1 MPTSD
6 PQTFS
11 LYESLFE
18 HSADGVLLSRLDGPV
33 LRANPAA
40 CRALRMTEAEV
51 LLAGREGIVVDDAVL
66 RALLAERREKG
77 AAAGELHFRRGDG
90 TVFPVELTSARI
102 PGPEGPLYACTIF
115 RDITDRRRTEDA
127 LRESEERFRV
137 AFQASPDSLSLN
149 RLKDGVYLAVNDGFT
164 RFTGWE
170 GAEVM
175 GRTPMDLQLWV
186 TPTDQ
191 KRLTDGLLIE
201 DCVQNLESKF
211 RRRNGEVVPGLV
223 SARGFTLRGEN
234 LVLSMTRDIT
244 DLRRAEA
251 ERDRLRS
258 SLHQASK
265 LEAIGQLA
273 GGVAHDFNNLLTVI
287 VGCAEALKE
296 DGSQGQPV
304 DPEVVED
311 IAFAAGR
318 ARTLTRQLLTF
329 ARKQE
334 VSLVSL
340 DVNETMRATEKLLR
354 RLVGTA
360 VELRMVLQP
369 DLWLARFDPGQLEQV
384 IVNLSVNA
392 RDAMP
397 AGGILTIETANLEAP
412 GDAPPPGSWI
422 RLSVRDTGVGL
433 SPEAREHLFEPF
445 FTTKPLG
452 KGTGLGLATVHGIV
466 FQCGGEI
473 RVESEPGQGT
483 VFHVLLPR
491 SPASAEPPPPRV
503 EKVTG
508 SVCVLVVE
516 DEPKVREVTQG
527 ILRRA
532 GYQVLAAASGDEAL
546 ALDPSVLAPVRLLVT
561 DVVMPGLDGR
571 STAEALCS
579 RHPSLRVLYVSGYT
593 RDVIG
598 QRGVLDAG
606 VQFLQKPF
614 TSAMLLARVRAIL
627 EAPRHADLAALA
639 LTGTAGEAL
648 WTPELATG
656 SAEID
661 LQHRELLD
669 WIATLERAA
678 RVGHLAKAGEAL
690 HYLERYA
697 AEHFATEERHMA
709 STGYPGMAGH
719 QALHAAFTVELAR
732 RKAEFLAH
740 GSQAALLVG
749 LAEWM
754 TDWLRDHVRG
764 ADAEMAR
771 HLLSKQG

>member
-6 PQTFS
+6 PQTAS

-18 HSADGVLLSRLDGPV
+18 HSADGVLLSRLDGSV

-51 LLAGREGIVVDDAVL
+51 MRAGRDGVVVDDG
-66 RALLAERREKG
+66 ALQAMLAERQEKG
-77 AAAGELHFRRGDG
+77 AAAGELNFRRGDG

-102 PGPEGPLYACTIF
+102 PGPDGPLYACTIF

-149 RLKDGVYLAVNDGFT
+149 RLADGVYLAVNDGFT

-170 GAEVM
+170 GAEVL
-175 GRTPMDLQLWV
+175 GRTPMDLQLWA
-186 TPTDQ
+186 TPADQ
-191 KRLTDGLLIE
+191 RRLTDGLQVE
-201 DCVQNLESKF
+201 DCVHNLEARF
-211 RRRNGEVVPGLV
+211 RRKSGELLPGLV
-223 SARGFTLRGEN
+223 SARVFTLRGER

-258 SLHQASK
+258 NLHQASK

-273 GGVAHDFNNLLTVI
+273 GGVAPDFNNLLPVI
-287 VGCAEALKE
+287 IGCTELLKE
-296 DGSQGQPV
+296 DAGQGQVPSQ
-304 DPEVVED
+304 EVVED

-318 ARTLTRQLLTF
+318 ARALTRQLLTF

-334 VSLVSL
+334 LSPVSL
-340 DVNETMRATEKLLR
+340 DVNETVRATGKLLR

-360 VELRMVLQP
+360 VELKLALQP
-369 DLWLARFDPGQLEQV
+369 GLWLARFDPGQLEQV

-397 AGGILTIETANLEAP
+397 AGGTLTIETANVEAP
-412 GDAPPPGSWI
+412 GDAAPSGTWI

-445 FTTKPLG
+445 FTTKPRG

-473 RVESEPGQGT
+473 SVESEPGQGT
-483 VFHVLLPR
+483 AFHVLLPC
-491 SPASAEPPPPRV
+491 STASAEPPSPKA
-503 EKVTG
+503 EQVTG
-508 SVCVLVVE
+508 SEQVLVVE
-516 DEPKVREVTQG
+516 DEPQVREITQG

-532 GYQVLAAASGDEAL
+532 GYQVLAASSGDEAL
-546 ALDPSVLAPVRLLVT
+546 ALEASVLATVRLLVT

-571 STAEALCS
+571 ATAEALRR
-579 RHPSLRVLYVSGYT
+579 RHPALRVLYVSGYT

-598 QRGVLDAG
+598 QRGVLDPG
-606 VQFLQKPF
+606 VQFLAKPF
-614 TSAMLLARVRAIL
+614 TAAMLLARVRAIL
-627 EAPRHADLAALA
+627 DAPGHGDLPTLA

-656 SAEID
+656 VAEID

-669 WIATLERAA
+669 WIATLEGAA
-678 RVGHLAKAGEAL
+678 RGGHLDRAEEAL
-690 HYLERYA
+690 RFLERYA

-732 RKAEFLAH
+732 RKAEFLASR
-740 GSQAALLVG
+740 SQASLLVG
-749 LAEWM
+749 LAEWLA
-754 TDWLRDHVRG
+754 DWLREHVHG

-771 HLLSKQG
+771 HLLSWER

>member
-6 PQTFS
+6 PQTSS

-18 HSADGVLLSRLDGPV
+18 HSADGVLLSRLDGSV

-51 LLAGREGIVVDDAVL
+51 MRAGRDGVVVDDG
-66 RALLAERREKG
+66 ALQSMLAERQEKG
-77 AAAGELHFRRGDG
+77 AAAGEVRFRRGDG
-90 TVFPVELTSARI
+90 TIFPVELTSARI
-102 PGPEGPLYACTIF
+102 PGPGGLLYACTIF

-149 RLKDGVYLAVNDGFT
+149 RLGDGVYLAVNDGFT

-175 GRTPMDLQLWV
+175 GRTPMDLQLWA

-191 KRLTDGLLIE
+191 RRLTDGLQVE
-201 DCVQNLESKF
+201 DCVQNLEAKF
-211 RRRNGEVVPGLV
+211 RRKGGELVPGLV
-223 SARGFTLRGEN
+223 SARVFTLRGES

-287 VGCAEALKE
+287 IGCAELLREEA
-296 DGSQGQPV
+296 GRGQAPSA
-304 DPEVVED
+304 EVVED

-318 ARTLTRQLLTF
+318 ARKLTRQLLTF
-329 ARKQE
+329 ARKQD

-340 DVNETMRATEKLLR
+340 DVNETVRATGKLLR

-360 VELRMVLQP
+360 VELKLTLQP
-369 DLWLARFDPGQLEQV
+369 DLWPARFDPGQLEQV

-397 AGGILTIETANLEAP
+397 AGGTLTIETSNVEAA
-412 GDAPPPGSWI
+412 GDAAPPGGWI

-433 SPEAREHLFEPF
+433 TPEAREHLFEPF
-445 FTTKPLG
+445 FTTKPRG

-473 RVESEPGQGT
+473 SVESEPGQGT
-483 VFHVLLPR
+483 AFHVLLPR
-491 SPASAEPPPPRV
+491 SAASAEPTSPRA
-503 EKVTG
+503 EPVTG
-508 SVCVLVVE
+508 SEHVLVVE
-516 DEPKVREVTQG
+516 DEPQVREVTQG

-532 GYQVLAAASGDEAL
+532 GYQVLAASSGDEAL
-546 ALDPSVLAPVRLLVT
+546 SLEASVLAPVRLVVT

-571 STAEALCS
+571 ATAEELRR
-579 RHPSLRVLYVSGYT
+579 RHPSMRVLYVSGYT

-598 QRGVLDAG
+598 QRGVLDPG
-606 VQFLQKPF
+606 VQFLAKPF
-614 TSAMLLARVRAIL
+614 TAAMLLARVRAIL
-627 EAPRHADLAALA
+627 DAPGHGDLATLA

-648 WTPELATG
+648 WTPDLATG
-656 SAEID
+656 SEEID

-669 WIATLERAA
+669 WIAALEGAA
-678 RVGHLAKAGEAL
+678 RGGQLAQAEEAL
-690 HYLERYA
+690 RFLERYA

-709 STGYPGMAGH
+709 STGYPGMASH
-719 QALHAAFTVELAR
+719 QALHAAFTVELGR
-732 RKAEFLAH
+732 RKAEFLANR
-740 GSQAALLVG
+740 SQASLLLG
-749 LAEWM
+749 LAEWLA
-754 TDWLRDHVRG
+754 DWLREHVRG

-771 HLLSKQG
+771 HLRSRER